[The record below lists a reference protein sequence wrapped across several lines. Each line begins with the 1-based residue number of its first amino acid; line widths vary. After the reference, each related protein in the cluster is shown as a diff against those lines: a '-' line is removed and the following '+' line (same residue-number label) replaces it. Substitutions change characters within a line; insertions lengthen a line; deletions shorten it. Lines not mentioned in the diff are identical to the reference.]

1 MNFNM
6 QTFTKIFHLRMQ
18 QEQLIEFQAFTTHD
32 ICLNALISLLFQVA
46 FVHIDRQMI
55 LTIHNHV
62 ITRYAYTDLNITRF
76 YLSLNNDRMVPMNLC
91 SGASKAGFKVCDR
104 SMGSLEV
111 ALDSRV
117 YWF

>member
-6 QTFTKIFHLRMQ
+6 QTFTKTYHLRMQ

-32 ICLNALISLLFQVA
+32 ICLNVLISLLFQVA

-62 ITRYAYTDLNITRF
+62 ITRYAYTDVNITKI
-76 YLSLNNDRMVPMNLC
+76 YLSLDNNRMVPMNFR
-91 SGASKAGFKVCDR
+91 SGASKAGFKVCADR

-111 ALDSRV
+111 ALDRRV
-117 YWF
+117 